1 MKYENRGRTP
11 GSPISRRLSATEWE
25 RDAIP
30 FEVSSSVARSNH
42 AHRSG
47 AGVWGAGLQATVPG
61 QPLAR
66 SRRATRSAWD
76 RYRRGVVGT
85 VRWWPAARAQRI
97 ASQDHLAY
105 WRKWELAPVGHWSGG
120 AHGPAGLGARVARR
134 LKLEPPG

>member
-30 FEVSSSVARSNH
+30 FEVSSSVSRPNH
-42 AHRSG
+42 AYCIR
-47 AGVWGAGLQATVPG
+47 AGIWGAGLQATVPG

-66 SRRATRSAWD
+66 SGRTTRSAWD
-76 RYRRGVVGT
+76 RYRRGVVGA

-105 WRKWELAPVGHWSGG
+105 DRKREPAPMGYESAG
-120 AHGPAGLGARVARR
+120 AHGSAGLGAGGARR
-134 LKLEPPG
+134 LE